1 MMEDKVIKSIITLLK
16 KDNRGITITDL
27 VKKTGFS
34 RSTIIQRL
42 ALLQG
47 AKKLIIRQVSGAKL
61 HYLKKNKND

>member
-1 MMEDKVIKSIITLLK
+1 MMEDKVTKSIITLLK

-47 AKKLIIRQVSGAKL
+47 AKKLIIRKVSGAKL
-61 HYLKKNKND
+61 HYWKKK